1 MKRMND
7 DNESVF
13 DFIGLQDRLPVAT
26 MNSPRGV
33 QLRLGPTQLPTA
45 ILNHL
50 AMSPTPRAQS
60 SDQARVAASFNKTA
74 RLTAD
79 PPRVGVLW

>member
-1 MKRMND
+1 MKRMNE

-13 DFIGLQDRLPVAT
+13 DFIGPQDRLPVAT

-33 QLRLGPTQLPTA
+33 QLRLGTTQLPTA

-60 SDQARVAASFNKTA
+60 SDQARVAASFT
-74 RLTAD
+74 LTAA
-79 PPRVGVLW
+79 PPVPELDR